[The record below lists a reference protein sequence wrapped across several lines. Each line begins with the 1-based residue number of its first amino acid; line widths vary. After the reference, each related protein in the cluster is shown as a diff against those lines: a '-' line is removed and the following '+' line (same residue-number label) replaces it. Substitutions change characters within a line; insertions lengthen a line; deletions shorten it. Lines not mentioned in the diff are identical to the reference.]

1 MSPSKTKKNTIEWRK
16 RPAGVG
22 HPPFDTL
29 NRDPKIISVSLY
41 VSGFAT
47 KKKMRAL

>member
-1 MSPSKTKKNTIEWRK
+1 MEWRK

-22 HPPFDTL
+22 QPPFDTL
-29 NRDPKIISVSLY
+29 KRDPKTISVSLY

-47 KKKMRAL
+47 KKNIKAL